1 MGVRAA
7 SPVSSAWMNRA
18 RNLSCGAATACAL
31 LTVHAFA
38 QDVGPALRLT
48 PDRVKQGGIT
58 AVRIGGGVPA
68 GQARLRV
75 GNREIPLT
83 SSSPDGS
90 RLVWIGVDLEQPPGP
105 LDVVLEGATHAGRPA
120 RSRAALVVV
129 DAAYPVQ
136 RLSVPR
142 SFTDL
147 DAPTLE
153 RIARERAVLDRLWE
167 TATPTRLWHQPFRS
181 PLVEP
186 ARGTGFGLKRIIN
199 GDPRAPHTGVDFA
212 VPAGTPVLASNAGV
226 VALAEEHFFGGRSLI
241 LDHGEGLY
249 TMYFH
254 LQESLVQ
261 SGQRVAQ
268 GEPIGRVGSTGR
280 ATGPHLHWGVR
291 LYGARINPD
300 DLLRVKPE

>member
-1 MGVRAA
+1 M
-7 SPVSSAWMNRA
+7 
-18 RNLSCGAATACAL
+18 T
-31 LTVHAFA
+31 
-38 QDVGPALRLT
+38 LRLT
-48 PDRVKQGGIT
+48 PDRVKQGGVAAI
-58 AVRIGGGVPA
+58 RIGGTVPA
-68 GQARLRV
+68 GRVRLRV
-75 GNREIPLT
+75 GSREIPLT
-83 SSSPDGS
+83 ASSPDGH
-90 RLVWIGVDLEQPPGP
+90 RLLWIGVDLEQPPGS
-105 LDVVLEGATHAGRPA
+105 LEVVLDGVTHVGRPERA
-120 RSRAALVVV
+120 RATLVVL

-142 SFTDL
+142 TFTEL
-147 DAPTLE
+147 DAATLE
-153 RIARERAVLDRLWE
+153 RIAREKAVLDRLWE
-167 TATPTRLWHQPFRS
+167 TATPTRLWRQPFRA
-181 PLVEP
+181 PLEEP

-212 VPAGTPVLASNAGV
+212 APAGTPVLASNAGL
-226 VALAEEHFFGGRSLI
+226 VALAEEQFFGGKSLV

-261 SGQRVAQ
+261 PGQRVTQ

-300 DLLRVKPE
+300 DLLRLTP

>member
-1 MGVRAA
+1 M
-7 SPVSSAWMNRA
+7 SSR
-18 RNLSCGAATACAL
+18 GAQHRLRSLVGWVATACAL
-31 LTVHAFA
+31 LAAHAFA
-38 QDVGPALRLT
+38 QDGAPVLRLT
-48 PDRVKQGGIT
+48 PDRVKQGGIA
-58 AVRIGGGVPA
+58 AVHIGGLPA

-75 GNREIPLT
+75 GSREIPLT
-83 SSSPDGS
+83 PASPDGS
-90 RLVWIGVDLEQPPGP
+90 RLVWIGVDLEQRPGT
-105 LDVVLEGATHAGRPA
+105 LDVALEGSTPAGRAVRA
-120 RSRAALVVV
+120 RTALVVV

-147 DAPTLE
+147 DAPTLD
-153 RIARERAVLDRLWE
+153 RIAREKAVLDRLWE
-167 TATPTRLWHQPFRS
+167 VATPTRLWRQAFRA
-181 PLVEP
+181 PLAEP

-212 VPAGTPVLASNAGV
+212 VPAGTPVAASNAGL
-226 VALAEEHFFGGRSLI
+226 VALAEEHFFGGRSVI

-254 LQESLVQ
+254 LQESLVRP
-261 SGQRVAQ
+261 GQHVTQ

-300 DLLRVKPE
+300 DLLRLTPE

>member
-1 MGVRAA
+1 MSGVWLRRAG
-7 SPVSSAWMNRA
+7 
-18 RNLSCGAATACAL
+18 NLACWAAAGAL
-31 LTVHAFA
+31 LAVPVFA
-38 QDVGPALRLT
+38 QDAAPSLRVA
-48 PDRVKQGGIT
+48 PDRVRQGGIA
-58 AVRIGGGVPA
+58 AVRIGGEPA
-68 GQARLRV
+68 RQARLRV
-75 GNREIPLT
+75 GSREIPLPAPG
-83 SSSPDGS
+83 PDGS
-90 RLVWIGVDLEQPPGP
+90 RLVWVGVDLEQPPGP
-105 LDVVLEGATHAGRPA
+105 LDVVLDGAAPGGRPA
-120 RSRAALVVV
+120 RARAALVVL

-136 RLSVPR
+136 RLTVPR

-153 RIARERAVLDRLWE
+153 RIAREKAVLDRLWE
-167 TATPTRLWHQPFRS
+167 TATPTRLWHQQFRS
-181 PLVEP
+181 PLEEP

-212 VPAGTPVLASNAGV
+212 VPAGTPVLASNDGV

-241 LDHGEGLY
+241 LDHGEGLF

-254 LQESLVQ
+254 LQESLVR

-291 LYGARINPD
+291 LHGARINPD
-300 DLLRVKPE
+300 DLIRLAPE

>member
-1 MGVRAA
+1 MSG
-7 SPVSSAWMNRA
+7 AWMRRA
-18 RNLSCGAATACAL
+18 RNLACGAAACAVL
-31 LTVHAFA
+31 AIPAFA
-38 QDVGPALRLT
+38 QDGAPSLRVT
-48 PDRVKQGGIT
+48 PDRVRQGGIA
-58 AVRIGGGVPA
+58 AVRIGGAPA

-75 GNREIPLT
+75 GRREIPLT
-83 SSSPDGS
+83 PARPDGS
-90 RLVWIGVDLEQPPGP
+90 RLVWVGVDLEQPPGP
-105 LDVVLEGATHAGRPA
+105 LEVALEGATHGGGPA
-120 RSRAALVVV
+120 RVRAALVVV

-136 RLSVPR
+136 RLTVPR
-142 SFTDL
+142 TFTDL
-147 DAPTLE
+147 DAATLE
-153 RIARERAVLDRLWE
+153 RIAREKAALDRLWE
-167 TATPTRLWHQPFRS
+167 TVTPTRLWRQPFHS
-181 PLVEP
+181 PLEES
-186 ARGTGFGLKRIIN
+186 AHGTGFGLKRIIN

-261 SGQRVAQ
+261 FGQRVTQ

-300 DLLRVKPE
+300 ELLRLTPE